1 MIKRIPVV
9 NFNHRIQIFF
19 LLERKY
25 NTFKFKIGFRRDTY
39 NNIGTGSGSRS
50 TGFCFAKLKQRG
62 EEAGQFNQILEGNH
76 GS

>member
-1 MIKRIPVV
+1 MFDETHII
-9 NFNHRIQIFF
+9 IS
-19 LLERKY
+19 
-25 NTFKFKIGFRRDTY
+25 GSS
-39 NNIGTGSGSRS
+39 TGSSSRS